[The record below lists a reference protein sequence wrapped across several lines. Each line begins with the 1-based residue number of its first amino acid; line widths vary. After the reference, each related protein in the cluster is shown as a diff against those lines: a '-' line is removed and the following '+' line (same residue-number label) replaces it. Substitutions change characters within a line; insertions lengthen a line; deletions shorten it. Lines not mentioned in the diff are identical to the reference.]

1 MCVLAICIV
10 AQHPARDSLYATLT
24 NVKGIGKLKLC
35 YNIITSWD
43 IFVRHGHCITHF
55 NVRVFRT
62 RIKGVLSS
70 KIKYV

>member
-10 AQHPARDSLYATLT
+10 AQHPARNSLYATLT

-43 IFVRHGHCITHF
+43 IFVRQRILTYAF
-55 NVRVFRT
+55 SVRVLKVFYRP
-62 RIKGVLSS
+62 K
-70 KIKYV
+70 